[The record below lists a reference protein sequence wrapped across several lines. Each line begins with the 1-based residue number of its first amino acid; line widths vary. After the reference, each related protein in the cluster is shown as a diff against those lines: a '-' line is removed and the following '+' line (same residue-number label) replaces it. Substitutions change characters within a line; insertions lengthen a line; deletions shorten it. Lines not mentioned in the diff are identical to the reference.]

1 MDRLND
7 KYKYAKAVAAAVAAG
22 LAALVTALADGDV
35 SLAEWASIALATVI
49 GSGLV
54 AAAPR
59 NKYPE

>member
-1 MDRLND
+1 MDLNG
-7 KYKYAKAVAAAVAAG
+7 KFTYAKAVAAAVAAA
-22 LAALVTALADGDV
+22 LAALVTALTDQAV
-35 SLAEWASIALATVI
+35 TPAEWASIALAGII